1 MTREARKKRIDT
13 EIKKNTYKKISP
25 LQNEIECAYC
35 NTFGHEE
42 SECMCKLQP
51 KEHIPSTSK
60 VWRKKELQVE
70 NFGIALF
77 V

>member
-1 MTREARKKRIDT
+1 MTREERKKRIDIG
-13 EIKKNTYKKISP
+13 IKKNTYNNFSP

-35 NTFGHEE
+35 NKFGHEE
-42 SECMCKLQP
+42 SECRIKLQP

-70 NFGIALF
+70 NCGIDLF
-77 V
+77 A